1 MADLQ
6 VDLGGLSA
14 LASTLGRIG
23 DRLDAARSDL
33 SGAHDDLGDP
43 QVVDALDRFEDRWR
57 DGRREIRENG
67 DSLATMLTESVRT
80 YRQVDADLA
89 SGIGSA
95 VTTTGPVVRGR

>member
-6 VDLGGLSA
+6 VDLDGLSA
-14 LASTLGRIG
+14 LAGTLGSIG
-23 DRLDAARSDL
+23 DRLDGARSEL
-33 SGAHDDLGDP
+33 SGAHDDLGDL

-67 DSLATMLTESVRT
+67 EALATMLTESVRT

-89 SGIGSA
+89 SGIACA